1 MKNFDIKPIDWKRT
15 YYPNPRST
23 VSFTEAWDRSQGE
36 NDEVYSTTTS
46 YYLTKTISY
55 TNEKRYKTDI
65 DNLSR
70 LKEDKFDIIKVPEYT
85 FEYSDMTIQYTC
97 QYLKGYHTNQESMF
111 KLYSDLV
118 LRKSEYTFSD
128 FNVMNFITV
137 NHPSIQGIYAIDLN
151 SYRKCSKELRKFLW
165 ERYHSM
171 PSSDV
176 YS

>member
-1 MKNFDIKPIDWKRT
+1 MKNFDIKPMDWKRT

-70 LKEDKFDIIKVPEYT
+70 LKEAKFDIVKIPEYK

-97 QYLKGYHTNQESMF
+97 QYLKGYYTKQESMF
-111 KLYSDLV
+111 KLYKDLV
-118 LRKSEYTFSD
+118 ERDSEYTFAD
-128 FNVMNFITV
+128 FNVMNFVTV
-137 NHPSIQGIYAIDLN
+137 NHPTISGIYAIDLN
-151 SYRKCSKELRKFLW
+151 SYRKCSKELRRFLW
-165 ERYHSM
+165 ERYYSM
-171 PSSDV
+171 PNPDI

>member
-1 MKNFDIKPIDWKRT
+1 MKNFDIKSIDWKRT

-23 VSFTEAWDRSQGE
+23 VSYTEAWDRNQGE
-36 NDEVYSTTTS
+36 YDEVYSTTTS

-70 LKEDKFDIIKVPEYT
+70 LKEAKFDIVKIPEYK

-97 QYLKGYHTNQESMF
+97 QYLKGYYTKQESMF
-111 KLYSDLV
+111 RLYKDLV
-118 LRKSEYTFSD
+118 ERDSEYTFAD
-128 FNVMNFITV
+128 YNVMNFITV
-137 NHPSIQGIYAIDLN
+137 NHPCIQGIYAIDLN
-151 SYRKCSKELRKFLW
+151 SYRKCSKELRRFLW
-165 ERYHSM
+165 ERYYSM
-171 PSSDV
+171 PNPDI

>member
-1 MKNFDIKPIDWKRT
+1 MKNFDIKPMDWKRT

-70 LKEDKFDIIKVPEYT
+70 LKEAKFDIVKIPEYK

-97 QYLKGYHTNQESMF
+97 QYLKGYYTKQESMF
-111 KLYSDLV
+111 RLYKDLV
-118 LRKSEYTFSD
+118 ERDSEYTFAD
-128 FNVMNFITV
+128 YNVMNFITV
-137 NHPSIQGIYAIDLN
+137 NHPCIQGIYAIDLN
-151 SYRKCSKELRKFLW
+151 SYRKCSKELRRFLW
-165 ERYHSM
+165 ERYYSM
-171 PSSDV
+171 PNTDI

>member
-1 MKNFDIKPIDWKRT
+1 MKNFDIKPMDWKRT

-70 LKEDKFDIIKVPEYT
+70 LKEAKFDIVKIPEYK

-97 QYLKGYHTNQESMF
+97 QYLKGYYTKQESMF
-111 KLYSDLV
+111 RLYKDLV
-118 LRKSEYTFSD
+118 ERDSEYTFAD
-128 FNVMNFITV
+128 YNVMNFITV
-137 NHPSIQGIYAIDLN
+137 NHPCIQGIYAIDLN
-151 SYRKCSKELRKFLW
+151 SYRKCSKELRRFLW
-165 ERYHSM
+165 ERYYSM
-171 PSSDV
+171 PNPDI

>member
-1 MKNFDIKPIDWKRT
+1 MKNFDIKSIDWKRT

-23 VSFTEAWDRSQGE
+23 VSFTEAWDRNQGE

-97 QYLKGYHTNQESMF
+97 QYLKGYYTNQESMF
-111 KLYSDLV
+111 KLYEDLV
-118 LRKSEYTFSD
+118 LRKSEYTFAD

-137 NHPSIQGIYAIDLN
+137 NHPCIQGIYAIDLN
-151 SYRKCSKELRKFLW
+151 SYRKCSK
-165 ERYHSM
+165 
-171 PSSDV
+171 
-176 YS
+176 

>member
-1 MKNFDIKPIDWKRT
+1 MKKFDIKPMDWKRT

-70 LKEDKFDIIKVPEYT
+70 LKEAKFDIVKIPEYK

-97 QYLKGYHTNQESMF
+97 QYLKGYYTKQESMF
-111 KLYSDLV
+111 RLYKDLV
-118 LRKSEYTFSD
+118 ERDSEYTFAD
-128 FNVMNFITV
+128 YNVMNFITV
-137 NHPSIQGIYAIDLN
+137 NHPCIQGIYAIDLN
-151 SYRKCSKELRKFLW
+151 SYRKCSKELRRFLW
-165 ERYHSM
+165 ERYYSM
-171 PSSDV
+171 PNPDI

>member
-1 MKNFDIKPIDWKRT
+1 MKNFDIKPMDWKRT

-70 LKEDKFDIIKVPEYT
+70 LKEAKFDIIKIPEYK

-97 QYLKGYHTNQESMF
+97 QYLKGYYTKQESMF
-111 KLYSDLV
+111 RLYKDLV
-118 LRKSEYTFSD
+118 ERDSEYTFAD
-128 FNVMNFITV
+128 YNVMNFITV
-137 NHPSIQGIYAIDLN
+137 NHPCIQGIYAIDLN
-151 SYRKCSKELRKFLW
+151 SYRKCSKELRRFLW
-165 ERYHSM
+165 ERYYSM
-171 PSSDV
+171 PNPDI